1 MNNPEKITSLI
12 EQVLTDMVGLL
23 TTYGMDVLGAI
34 LMLIIGVWFSGRTS
48 YAVKKGMQKAKRV
61 DATLVSFFSSMAKY
75 VVLAITIIAVLIQFG
90 VETTSLVA
98 VVGAAGLAIGL
109 ALQGTLSNI
118 AAGGRRQAAGVMLL
132 IFRPFK
138 VDDFIEVAGHSATV
152 KELNLFFTQLATL
165 DKVRIIVPNSQIWG
179 GSLKNYSVNPTRRV
193 DFVFGIAYDANIDQA
208 IALIKDVLG
217 ADTRVNKTPAPVVV
231 VSNLGDSSVDLT
243 TRVWANA
250 ADYWDVKF
258 DTLKAVKERM
268 DSDGVSIPFP
278 TRAVNV
284 VNESN

>member
-118 AAGGRRQAAGVMLL
+118 AAGGRRHA
-132 IFRPFK
+132 
-138 VDDFIEVAGHSATV
+138 
-152 KELNLFFTQLATL
+152 L
-165 DKVRIIVPNSQIWG
+165 DLSPLQS
-179 GSLKNYSVNPTRRV
+179 
-193 DFVFGIAYDANIDQA
+193 
-208 IALIKDVLG
+208 
-217 ADTRVNKTPAPVVV
+217 
-231 VSNLGDSSVDLT
+231 
-243 TRVWANA
+243 
-250 ADYWDVKF
+250 
-258 DTLKAVKERM
+258 
-268 DSDGVSIPFP
+268 
-278 TRAVNV
+278 
-284 VNESN
+284 

>member
-1 MNNPEKITSLI
+1 MNNPEEITSLI

-34 LMLIIGVWFSGRTS
+34 LMLIIGVWFSGRTA

-118 AAGGRRQAAGVMLL
+118 AAGGMLL

-165 DKVRIIVPNSQIWG
+165 DNVRIIAPNSQIWG